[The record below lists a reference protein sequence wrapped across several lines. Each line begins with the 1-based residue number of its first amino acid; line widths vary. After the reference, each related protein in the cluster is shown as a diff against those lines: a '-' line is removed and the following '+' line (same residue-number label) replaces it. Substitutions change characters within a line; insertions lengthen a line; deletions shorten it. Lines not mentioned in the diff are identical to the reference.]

1 MSGPSPSKKPKYT
14 ERPVSPVRTHS
25 NLKIKLKI
33 NESQV
38 GSSSSTQSIP
48 TANTAGPSSQAH
60 GPIKRA
66 VPEVVIPV
74 RKRSA
79 SPVKPIVD
87 DLDSEEDDLDWGD
100 DGMVDQDGDYA
111 MSDPAF
117 VSPSPTR
124 KIEPKGS
131 GRTGERDQ
139 RCTSLLSYC
148 LGTTPDEPQRILKSY
163 KPTSK
168 TFSKSLTRFQQNP
181 RKMTYRP
188 RSTIQQSRKVGCIPS
203 YRFELLARS
212 SITQPGSRANEGPK
226 GSNGI
231 SMPCPGS

>member
-1 MSGPSPSKKPKYT
+1 M
-14 ERPVSPVRTHS
+14 
-25 NLKIKLKI
+25 
-33 NESQV
+33 
-38 GSSSSTQSIP
+38 P
-48 TANTAGPSSQAH
+48 TANTAGPSSQAQ
-60 GPIKRA
+60 GPIKRS

-139 RCTSLLSYC
+139 RCELYLSSC
-148 LGTTPDEPQRILKSY
+148 
-163 KPTSK
+163 
-168 TFSKSLTRFQQNP
+168 
-181 RKMTYRP
+181 
-188 RSTIQQSRKVGCIPS
+188 
-203 YRFELLARS
+203 
-212 SITQPGSRANEGPK
+212 
-226 GSNGI
+226 
-231 SMPCPGS
+231 